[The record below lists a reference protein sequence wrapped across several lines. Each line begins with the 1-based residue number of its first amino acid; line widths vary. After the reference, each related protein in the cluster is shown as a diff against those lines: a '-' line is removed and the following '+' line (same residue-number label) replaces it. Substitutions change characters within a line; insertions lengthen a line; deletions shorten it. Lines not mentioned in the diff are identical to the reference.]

1 MYCICCN
8 KNNVKPLEDS
18 FTGQKSETE
27 LLFLNGM
34 RENGRDRTVSNLNVN
49 GGIIHIIEAGYG
61 STHDGDKWIIA
72 ICDGCIE
79 QKKED
84 ATLLFY
90 DNYIFSDF
98 VEDEINKSKA
108 IYNRRKNLEDL
119 VE

>member
-90 DNYIFSDF
+90 AILPYQYLSLR
-98 VEDEINKSKA
+98 KA
-108 IYNRRKNLEDL
+108 
-119 VE
+119 